1 MKRKKK
7 RRKKIYT
14 LVTFKLV
21 CAVSKIFILR
31 KKLFSVKTI

>member
-7 RRKKIYT
+7 KKKIYT